1 VRARPFYLLAC
12 VLAIVAVVVS
22 GVSKK
27 YAGRAA
33 MAAAQ
38 AAGAHSPEER
48 EALHS
53 AAHLA
58 ADQSDRLSSTAAAAS
73 VLAMGAWVCSLWRR
87 EGGLQSVPLL
97 LVVVAILLQL
107 LMV

>member
-1 VRARPFYLLAC
+1 VRTRPFYLLTC

-22 GVSKK
+22 GVSKE

-33 MAAAQ
+33 MATAHAA
-38 AAGAHSPEER
+38 ASHLPEER

-58 ADQSDRLSSTAAAAS
+58 ADQSGRLSTVAAAAFA
-73 VLAMGAWVCSLWRR
+73 VAIGAWVCSLWRR
-87 EGGLQSVPLL
+87 EGGLQSVPLAL
-97 LVVVAILLQL
+97 LVLAV
-107 LMV
+107 LMQMLAV